1 MIVTGADLPA
11 LIDAL
16 ASTGWAEARGFLST
30 EEVTRLAALCQAR
43 RGDFHRAGIGRAA
56 GQTVR
61 DDIRRDTVLWV
72 SNDDPELG
80 FVMQRFA
87 DYQQQL
93 NRELYLGLNE
103 LELHFA
109 AYPPG
114 GFYQRHLD
122 QHRNQDTRVITV
134 VLYLNPPD
142 WQDSDGGQLRIYLD
156 DGSHHEVQPAGG
168 TLVTFLSNRFEHE
181 VIPARRERLSLTGW
195 YRRR

>member
-1 MIVTGADLPA
+1 MILENAPLSA

-16 ASTGWAEARGFLST
+16 AGEGWAEARGFLSPG
-30 EEVTRLAALCQAR
+30 EVARLAGISQAR
-43 RGDFHRAGIGRAA
+43 RQDFHRASIGRAA
-56 GQTVR
+56 GQNVR
-61 DDIRRDTVLWV
+61 DDIRRDAVLWID
-72 SNDDPELG
+72 NQDPELG

-109 AYPPG
+109 AYPAG

-122 QHRNQDTRVITV
+122 QHRQQDTRVVTV

-142 WQDSDGGQLRIYLD
+142 WQSDDGGQLRLYLD
-156 DGSHHEVQPAGG
+156 DGSHHDVQPAGG

>member
-1 MIVTGADLPA
+1 MIVNGPDFPA
-11 LIDAL
+11 MIDAL
-16 ASTGWAEARGFLST
+16 ASDGWAEVRGFLSAD
-30 EEVTRLAALCQAR
+30 EVAQLAAISAR
-43 RGDFHRAGIGRAA
+43 RRNDFHRAGIGRAT
-56 GQTVR
+56 GQTVS
-61 DDIRRDTVLWV
+61 DDIRRDDVLWV
-72 SNDDPELG
+72 DNLDPELV

-122 QHRNQDTRVITV
+122 QHRQQDTRVITV

-142 WQDSDGGQLRIYLD
+142 WQESDGGQLRIYLD
-156 DGSHHEVQPAGG
+156 DGRQVDVQPAGG

-181 VIPARRERLSLTGW
+181 VIPAQRERLSLTGW